1 MRYSCEKCKKKFEFR
16 DIIYYCPYC
25 GSGLAQSDKSA
36 EEATKRE
43 AEEAAKREAEAKRAA
58 EEAAKR
64 DAAKRAAEEAAK
76 NAAEKAPK
84 ESESRKAARKDGAS
98 DDPLAKIAEQLTAK
112 LAHEVQTELKNAEKE
127 TKPEKTEKAD
137 KPAEA
142 AETKDAAEKKAEP
155 ERKKAPRAAAGP
167 LPGRELKLK
176 KKYSAIVSG
185 CIDTIND
192 IACAKVNAIMPG
204 GSLSQYVSNV
214 ELIRQ
219 SVSSRTALSRIEGFL
234 DTLDNVIL
242 TMKENTKE
250 NAESR
255 LKSSVNEIDELVRE
269 LHSLTGH
276 NYESGKLMHTAES
289 AQIEQTC
296 TKKEIQI
303 LYKQVIGAYQKY
315 KRCVNQNGMDAV
327 FPSNLHGSNVLSFSD
342 EYDDDML
349 QTEMDRVEFLNINDA
364 IEYMKE
370 NNERKYWGMMNED
383 YVPHVDVFWRG
394 LEELCSCIDH
404 QVAVK
409 FDEFLLCIDTETAT
423 ALENDVLN
431 PKFVVDDAK
440 MAKATEFQKKLSE
453 EYQKVINRK
462 KNGDDYYR

>member
-16 DIIYYCPYC
+16 DIIYFCPYC
-25 GSGLAQSDKSA
+25 GNGLAQSDKA
-36 EEATKRE
+36 EEEKAKRE
-43 AEEAAKREAEAKRAA
+43 AEEAAKREAEEVAKR
-58 EEAAKR
+58 E
-64 DAAKRAAEEAAK
+64 
-76 NAAEKAPK
+76 AAEKAK
-84 ESESRKAARKDGAS
+84 REAAEKASRESESRKAARKDGAS

-112 LAHEVQTELKNAEKE
+112 LAQEVQTELKNAEKE
-127 TKPEKTEKAD
+127 TKSDKAEKTAEKA
-137 KPAEA
+137 AEA
-142 AETKDAAEKKAEP
+142 KEPAQKPEP
-155 ERKKAPRAAAGP
+155 ERKRPPRAAGGAI
-167 LPGRELKLK
+167 PGRELKLK
-176 KKYSAIVSG
+176 KKYSAMVSS
-185 CIDTIND
+185 CVDTIND

-204 GSLSQYVSNV
+204 GSLSQYVGNV

-234 DTLDNVIL
+234 DTIDNVIL

-255 LKSSVNEIDELVRE
+255 LKAAVNDIDELVRE
-269 LHSLTGH
+269 LYSLTGRS
-276 NYESGKLMHTAES
+276 YESGKLMHTAES

-296 TKKEIQI
+296 TKKDIQI

-342 EYDDDML
+342 EYDDDMA
-349 QTEMDRVEFLNINDA
+349 QTELDRVEFLNINDA

-409 FDEFLLCIDTETAT
+409 FDEFLLCIDAETAT
-423 ALENDVLN
+423 ELENDIMS
-431 PKFVVDDAK
+431 PKFAVDDAK

>member
-16 DIIYYCPYC
+16 DIIYFCPYC
-25 GSGLAQSDKSA
+25 GSGLAQSDKA
-36 EEATKRE
+36 PEEAAKRE
-43 AEEAAKREAEAKRAA
+43 AEEAAKREAAKREA

-64 DAAKRAAEEAAK
+64 EAAKREAEEAAK
-76 NAAEKAPK
+76 REAAAKAPK
-84 ESESRKAARKDGAS
+84 ESESRKAARKDASS

-112 LAHEVQTELKNAEKE
+112 LAHEVQAELKSAEKEAEKE
-127 TKPEKTEKAD
+127 TKPEKTEK
-137 KPAEA
+137 PTE
-142 AETKDAAEKKAEP
+142 EKKPEP
-155 ERKKAPRAAAGP
+155 ERKRPPRAAGGAI
-167 LPGRELKLK
+167 PGRELKLK
-176 KKYSAIVSG
+176 KKYSAMVSG

-204 GSLSQYVSNV
+204 GSLSQYVGNV

-269 LHSLTGH
+269 LHTLTGH
-276 NYESGKLMHTAES
+276 TYESGKLMHTAES

-342 EYDDDML
+342 EYDDDMAQAEL
-349 QTEMDRVEFLNINDA
+349 DRVEFLNINDA

-423 ALENDVLN
+423 ALENDIMS

-440 MAKATEFQKKLSE
+440 IAKATEFQKKLSE

-462 KNGDDYYR
+462 KNGDDFYR